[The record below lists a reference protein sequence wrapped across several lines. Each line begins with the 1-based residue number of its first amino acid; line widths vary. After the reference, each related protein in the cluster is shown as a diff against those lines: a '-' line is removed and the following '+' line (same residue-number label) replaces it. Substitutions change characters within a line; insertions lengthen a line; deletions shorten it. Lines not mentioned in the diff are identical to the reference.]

1 MLVNTPN
8 QSSKF
13 KTKHWVDI
21 NVDLDGV
28 YCTCNQIK
36 SKTSMLR
43 LSLCDYSDACI
54 LAKGTTTVPNM
65 AAACAGPNN
74 RNTKCNI

>member
-36 SKTSMLR
+36 FKTSM
-43 LSLCDYSDACI
+43 LCDYSDAWI
-54 LAKGTTTVPNM
+54 LAKGTITVPNM
-65 AAACAGPNN
+65 AAAGAGPNN
-74 RNTKCNI
+74 RNKK

>member
-36 SKTSMLR
+36 FKTSMLR
-43 LSLCDYSDACI
+43 LSLCDYSDAWI
-54 LAKGTTTVPNM
+54 LAKGTITVPNM
-65 AAACAGPNN
+65 AAEGEGPNKKN
-74 RNTKCNI
+74 KK